1 MSVVYICIFSSVSDR
16 FVRCQSLQ
24 FESCFNWSLRI
35 FHNVNIYKLQPAL
48 NNNWLYLQG
57 FNIRE
62 VFRSGFK
69 FEQSISNMNFSA
81 MAFATKYCRWCSCP
95 QNTLFSMPSRKMAE
109 RITIAD
115 VQIYLLKVVRP
126 VNTGALTAWVGTF
139 PKVLLLNS

>member
-1 MSVVYICIFSSVSDR
+1 MSGVYICIFSSVSDR

-24 FESCFNWSLRI
+24 FESCLIDHCGFY
-35 FHNVNIYKLQPAL
+35 IYKLQPAL